1 MQALNDQYKE
11 WVKRLQDE
19 KEALQRTQTE
29 MFGNNELLIRR
40 VEQLEQ
46 ANAALVARNKML
58 EVLGDKDKSKQVK
71 ETAKSR
77 LAV

>member
-19 KEALQRTQTE
+19 KESLQKTQTE
-29 MFGNNELLIRR
+29 MFDNNELLIRR

-58 EVLGDKDKSKQVK
+58 EVLGDKD
-71 ETAKSR
+71 
-77 LAV
+77 

>member
-1 MQALNDQYKE
+1 VQALNDQYKE

-19 KEALQRTQTE
+19 KESLQKTQTE
-29 MFGNNELLIRR
+29 MFDNNELLIRR

-58 EVLGDKDKSKQVK
+58 EVLGDKDKSKQAK

>member
-1 MQALNDQYKE
+1 
-11 WVKRLQDE
+11 
-19 KEALQRTQTE
+19 
-29 MFGNNELLIRR
+29 MFDNNELLIRR

-77 LAV
+77 LAVKKQRGCITVVKNELPSEL

>member
-19 KEALQRTQTE
+19 KESLQKTQTE
-29 MFGNNELLIRR
+29 MFDNNELLIRR

-77 LAV
+77 LSV

>member
-19 KEALQRTQTE
+19 KESLQKTQTE
-29 MFGNNELLIRR
+29 MFDNNELLIRR

-58 EVLGDKDKSKQVK
+58 EVLGDKDKSKQAK

>member
-1 MQALNDQYKE
+1 
-11 WVKRLQDE
+11 
-19 KEALQRTQTE
+19 
-29 MFGNNELLIRR
+29 MFDNNELLIRR